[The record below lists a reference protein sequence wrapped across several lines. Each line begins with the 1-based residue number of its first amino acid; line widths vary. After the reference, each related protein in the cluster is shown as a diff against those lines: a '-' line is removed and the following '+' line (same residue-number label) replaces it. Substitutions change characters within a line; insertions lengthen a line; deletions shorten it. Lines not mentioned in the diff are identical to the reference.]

1 METVLWV
8 IGIHLFELLAVGIF
22 LVIRKNNKLEEVITD
37 QQQYIE
43 TLNILYSRL
52 NESLNSLDEK
62 VWVEN
67 DSELSEVFK
76 NIKEIKDTIGSIY
89 N

>member
-8 IGIHLFELLAVGIF
+8 VGIHLLELLAIGIF

-52 NESLNSLDEK
+52 NDSLNSLDEK
-62 VWVEN
+62 VWIEN

-76 NIKEIKDTIGSIY
+76 NIKEIKNTIGSIY

>member
-8 IGIHLFELLAVGIF
+8 VGIHLFELLAVGIF
-22 LVIRKNNKLEEVITD
+22 LVIRKNSKLEEVITD
-37 QQQYIE
+37 QQQYID

>member
-1 METVLWV
+1 METALWV
-8 IGIHLFELLAVGIF
+8 VGIHLFELLAIGIF
-22 LVIRKNNKLEEVITD
+22 LVIRKNNKLETIIVD

-62 VWVEN
+62 VWIEN

-76 NIKEIKDTIGSIY
+76 NIKEIKNTIGSIY

>member
-8 IGIHLFELLAVGIF
+8 VGIHLFELLAVGIF

-52 NESLNSLDEK
+52 DESLNSLDEK
-62 VWVEN
+62 VWIEN

-76 NIKEIKDTIGSIY
+76 NIKEIKNTISSIY

>member
-1 METVLWV
+1 METALWI
-8 IGIHLFELLAVGIF
+8 IGIHLFELLVIGAF
-22 LVIRKNNKLEEVITD
+22 LVIRKNNKLEKIIVE
-37 QQQYIE
+37 QEQYID

-62 VWVEN
+62 VWIEG

-76 NIKEIKDTIGSIY
+76 SIKEIKDTIGSIY

>member
-8 IGIHLFELLAVGIF
+8 VGIHLLELLAIGIF

>member
-8 IGIHLFELLAVGIF
+8 VGIHLFELLAVGIF

-62 VWVEN
+62 VWIEN

-76 NIKEIKDTIGSIY
+76 NIKEIKNTIGSIY

>member
-8 IGIHLFELLAVGIF
+8 VGIHLLELLAIGIF
-22 LVIRKNNKLEEVITD
+22 LVIRKNNKLEKIIVE
-37 QQQYIE
+37 QEQYID

-62 VWVEN
+62 VWIEG

-76 NIKEIKDTIGSIY
+76 SIKEIKDTIGSIY

>member
-8 IGIHLFELLAVGIF
+8 VGIHLLELLAIGIF

-62 VWVEN
+62 VWIEN

-76 NIKEIKDTIGSIY
+76 NIKEIKNTIGSIY